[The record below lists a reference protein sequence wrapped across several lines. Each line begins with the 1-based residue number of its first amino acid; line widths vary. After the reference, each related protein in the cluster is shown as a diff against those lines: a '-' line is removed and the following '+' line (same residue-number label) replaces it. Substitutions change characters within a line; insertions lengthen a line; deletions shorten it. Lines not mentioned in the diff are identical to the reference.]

1 MNNLADL
8 SNGSHARVVRIEG
21 VDETCVRLME
31 MGITPGAE
39 VSRIG
44 TAPLGDPIEVE
55 IRGYR
60 LSLRKSE
67 AQRVIV
73 HLV

>member
-1 MNNLADL
+1 MKNLAEL
-8 SNGSHARVVRIEG
+8 PVGNQARVVQIDG
-21 VDETCVRLME
+21 VDEICVRLME

-39 VSRIG
+39 VKRIG
-44 TAPLGDPIEVE
+44 TAPLGDPIEIEV
-55 IRGYR
+55 RGYR

-73 HLV
+73 QSI